1 MFKDRG
7 HQRIVNHDGEVL
19 VFRGMKCC
27 QITKGTKIVVKE
39 LRRIWNSK
47 NTNRKNYNKMQ
58 GANLNNLKDEKEEPF
73 KNDPHEEH
81 DKYEI
86 GKSTTKVWIA

>member
-39 LRRIWNSK
+39 LRRI
-47 NTNRKNYNKMQ
+47 
-58 GANLNNLKDEKEEPF
+58 
-73 KNDPHEEH
+73 
-81 DKYEI
+81 
-86 GKSTTKVWIA
+86 